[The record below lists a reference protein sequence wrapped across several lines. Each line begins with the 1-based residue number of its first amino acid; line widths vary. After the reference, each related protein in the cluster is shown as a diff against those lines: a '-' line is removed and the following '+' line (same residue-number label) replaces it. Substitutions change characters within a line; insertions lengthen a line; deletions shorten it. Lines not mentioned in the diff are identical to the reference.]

1 MLRKCVIVSAFAVAS
16 SERVTPVEKVVDLL
30 KSLSAKVTE
39 EGKAE
44 AAQYD
49 KFACFC
55 KEQADEKL
63 YNIEKSDKKLSKLDA
78 RINKLTT
85 EVSELN
91 GEISDLSKQIT
102 LFEEEIAKAVEVSDT
117 AHEGYGE
124 QATGLKGCIDAV
136 GRAIKAMQSSKQK
149 QVGDS
154 DLDFAQLRRASANM
168 APTTKLQV
176 LAQLQRL
183 TEPGKPHAY
192 EYQSNDLIATLQ
204 ELKATFTGNLKELD
218 EEEFARNSAFEK
230 EKLAMENEKKFA
242 EQDKAEH
249 EAIVEKKTEEKE
261 NAQKNQKDEQEAR
274 DSDQSFLD
282 VLTGDCETKAAEWDQ
297 RSKVRAGELS
307 TFNDALQA
315 LKTGVAPNYGANK
328 KLNLIAQG
336 SQRGH
341 WEWVDAK
348 PRSDSFLQIRSE
360 EGGPQKVLKLLS
372 SAAARLQSDVLSA
385 AVMKITVSADH
396 FVKVRG
402 LIKDLI
408 QKLEDN
414 AAAEQTHKAFCD
426 DAMVKATGSRDE
438 ANSIIESKVGALNV
452 ASSEIKQLQTDM
464 QDLEAAIAAN
474 LKALNE
480 ATELRNDDKAENE
493 KAIGESTAGKEA
505 VEYAITVLQQ
515 FYEEGGGGEL
525 LQSTYTPPNAD
536 RSGKTVGDMAPETF
550 SGEYHGAKSNT
561 DGIIGLLDVILSDF
575 ERTLSATA
583 DQEERDQAA
592 FEAMEKDTKEDND
605 AKKQEI
611 EEKESQL
618 TDLEDEVIT
627 LTEDK
632 KNGVDQLANAKD
644 ELSKLK
650 PMCLEGAET
659 YAQRVEK
666 REKEIEALKEAM
678 TILNDWQK

>member
-1 MLRKCVIVSAFAVAS
+1 
-16 SERVTPVEKVVDLL
+16 
-30 KSLSAKVTE
+30 
-39 EGKAE
+39 
-44 AAQYD
+44 
-49 KFACFC
+49 
-55 KEQADEKL
+55 
-63 YNIEKSDKKLSKLDA
+63 
-78 RINKLTT
+78 
-85 EVSELN
+85 
-91 GEISDLSKQIT
+91 
-102 LFEEEIAKAVEVSDT
+102 
-117 AHEGYGE
+117 
-124 QATGLKGCIDAV
+124 
-136 GRAIKAMQSSKQK
+136 
-149 QVGDS
+149 
-154 DLDFAQLRRASANM
+154 M
-168 APTTKLQV
+168 APMAKLQV
-176 LAQLQRL
+176 LSQLQRL
-183 TEPGKPHAY
+183 MEPGKAHAY
-192 EYQSNDLIATLQ
+192 EYQSNDIIATLQ

-261 NAQKNQKDEQEAR
+261 DAQKNQKDEQEAR

-307 TFNDALQA
+307 TLNDALKA

-328 KLNLIAQG
+328 KLNLIAQS
-336 SQRGH
+336 SQQGH
-341 WEWVDAK
+341 WQWVESK
-348 PRSDSFLQIRSE
+348 PRAHSFLQIRSE
-360 EGGPQKVLKLLS
+360 EGAPQKVLKLLS
-372 SAAARLQSDVLSA
+372 SAASRLQSDVLSA

-408 QKLEDN
+408 QRLEDN

-426 DAMVKATGSRDE
+426 DAIQKATDSRDE

-452 ASSEIKQLQTDM
+452 ANSEIKQLQTDI

-480 ATELRNDDKAENE
+480 ATELRNGDKAENE
-493 KAIGESTAGKEA
+493 KTIDESTAGKEA

-515 FYEEGGGGEL
+515 FYEEGGGAEL
-525 LQSTYTPPNAD
+525 LQSAYTPPNAD
-536 RSGKTVGDMAPETF
+536 RSGKTVGDMAPDTF
-550 SGEYHGAKSNT
+550 SGEYHGAKSNA

-575 ERTLSATA
+575 ERTLSATE

-592 FEAMEKDTKEDND
+592 YEAMEKDTKDDND

-611 EEKESQL
+611 EEKEGQL

-650 PMCLEGAET
+650 PMCLEGEET

>member
-1 MLRKCVIVSAFAVAS
+1 MLRTYVIVSAVAGAS
-16 SERVTPVEKVVDLL
+16 SESVTPVEKVMDLL

-55 KEQADEKL
+55 KEQADDKL
-63 YNIEKSDKKLSKLDA
+63 YNINKSDKKLSKLDA

-102 LFEEEIAKAVEVSDT
+102 EFEGEIARAVEVSDT
-117 AHEGYGE
+117 AKEGYNE
-124 QATGLKGCIDAV
+124 QATELKGCIDAV
-136 GRAIKAMQSSKQK
+136 ARAIKAMKSSKK
-149 QVGDS
+149 NQVGDS
-154 DLDFAQLRRASANM
+154 DLDFAQLRRVSANM
-168 APTTKLQV
+168 APTAKLQV
-176 LAQLQRL
+176 LTQLQKL
-183 TEPGKPHAY
+183 AEPGKPPAY
-192 EYQSNDLIATLQ
+192 EYQSNDIIATLQ
-204 ELKATFTGNLKELD
+204 ELKATFIGNLKELD
-218 EEEFARNSAFEK
+218 EQEFARNSAFEK

-249 EAIVEKKTEEKE
+249 VATVEKKTEEKE
-261 NAQKNQKDEQEAR
+261 NAQKNQKDEQQAR

-328 KLNLIAQG
+328 KLNLIAQ
-336 SQRGH
+336 SSHQGH
-341 WEWVDAK
+341 WQWVEAK
-348 PRSDSFLQIRSE
+348 PRPHSFLQIRSE
-360 EGGPQKVLKLLS
+360 EGAPQKVLKLLS
-372 SAAARLQSDVLSA
+372 SAAARLRSDVLSA

-408 QKLEDN
+408 ERLEDN

-426 DAMVKATGSRDE
+426 DAMAKATDSRDE
-438 ANSIIESKVGALNV
+438 ANSVIESKVGALNV
-452 ASSEIKQLQTDM
+452 ASSEINQLQADI
-464 QDLEAAIAAN
+464 QDLDAAIAAN

-493 KAIGESTAGKEA
+493 KAIDESTAGKEA

-515 FYEEGGGGEL
+515 FYEEGGGAEL
-525 LQSTYTPPNAD
+525 LQATYTPPNAD
-536 RSGKTVGDMAPETF
+536 RSGKTVGDMAPATF
-550 SGEYHGAKSNT
+550 SGEYHGAKSNA

-575 ERTLSATA
+575 ERTLSATQN
-583 DQEERDQAA
+583 QEEKDQAA
-592 FEAMEKDTKEDND
+592 YEAMEKDTKEDND

-611 EEKESQL
+611 EGKESQL

-632 KNGVDQLANAKD
+632 KNGIDQLTNAKD

-650 PMCLEGAET
+650 PMCLEGEET
-659 YAQRVEK
+659 YAQRVQK

-678 TILNDWQK
+678 TILDDWQK